1 MLWSCPFLA
10 ACRDVSVLNYQF
22 FLHFVFVICE
32 QKGRLN
38 APPFYIHHAQS
49 SMGSDNNVS
58 RTPLYLL
65 RSNLSP
71 SYFGRIYSSPNV
83 SRKVRRLQFFRSIN
97 NVGDHLWFVE
107 ASEQCLYAFGM
118 HMDSII

>member
-58 RTPLYLL
+58 RTLLYDLKIMFQEH
-65 RSNLSP
+65 RC
-71 SYFGRIYSSPNV
+71 ISSGV
-83 SRKVRRLQFFRSIN
+83 IFLHLTLVGYTHLQMFP
-97 NVGDHLWFVE
+97 GK
-107 ASEQCLYAFGM
+107 
-118 HMDSII
+118 